1 MDNDV
6 STEEIATADLSDLS
20 ERELKNKVNEL
31 RNRIEKSERQLSSVF
46 KELKNNRTDID
57 ELKEKRDSL
66 NQQVRERVRKAQELR
81 KKRDGINDQIS
92 KYKEKRGSVNSKT
105 QDLFTG
111 IAELKEKR
119 DEYNK
124 RSHGSV
130 ESLSRAYLTEL
141 ETFLDKDLPLAVEI
155 KIYQKLNDL
164 EKRLESARKANELH
178 AQIQES
184 YTESKEIHLE
194 GDELHE
200 KIQGLSDESQACH
213 LEMLENFKAAD
224 EIRKEANMYHAQL
237 TDKFSSINAIKEKI
251 DPLKT
256 GIASARKELSLYLDK
271 LKDVQLTKDENKV
284 SQKHSTA
291 REKLQK
297 NARMSLEDLK
307 LLIEKGDVK
316 FNSKE

>member
-6 STEEIATADLSDLS
+6 STEEIATADLSDLN

-46 KELKNNRTDID
+46 KELKIHRTDIE

-81 KKRDGINDQIS
+81 KKRDEINDQIS
-92 KYKEKRGSVNSKT
+92 EYKEKRGSVNSKT
-105 QDLFTG
+105 QDLFSG

-119 DEYNK
+119 DEYNR

-130 ESLSRAYLTEL
+130 DSLSKAYSAEL
-141 ETFLDKDLPLAVEI
+141 EAFFDKELPLAVEI

-164 EKRLESARKANELH
+164 GKRLESARKANELH

-184 YTESKEIHLE
+184 YTESKEIHQE

-200 KIQGLSDESQACH
+200 KIQVLSDESQACH

-251 DPLKT
+251 DPLKK
-256 GIASARKELSLYLDK
+256 GIASTRKELSLYLDR
-271 LKDVQLTKDENKV
+271 LKDVQLTKDEHKV

-316 FNSKE
+316 FDSKE